1 MLFCMY
7 FSKENAVK
15 TPNFSAPAAGILYNI
30 PHIMRRRRRKKSVF
44 SCISKS
50 KIGLNRAEDA
60 RKFWDFACIV
70 RGNAR
75 RRRAKNWPSCKGKNE
90 QNLTESAQNP
100 QNCARSRSN
109 PPPLLKDP
117 IWRRGG

>member
-30 PHIMRRRRRKKSVF
+30 PDIMRRRRRKKAVF

-50 KIGLNRAEDA
+50 KIGLNHAEGA

-70 RGNAR
+70 RGNAC
-75 RRRAKNWPSCKGKNE
+75 RRRAKKWPSCKG
-90 QNLTESAQNP
+90 
-100 QNCARSRSN
+100 
-109 PPPLLKDP
+109 
-117 IWRRGG
+117 

>member
-50 KIGLNRAEDA
+50 KIGLNRAEGA
-60 RKFWDFACIV
+60 RKIWDFACIV
-70 RGNAR
+70 RGECAPKAR
-75 RRRAKNWPSCKGKNE
+75 KKLPF
-90 QNLTESAQNP
+90 L
-100 QNCARSRSN
+100 
-109 PPPLLKDP
+109 
-117 IWRRGG
+117 

>member
-30 PHIMRRRRRKKSVF
+30 SVF

-50 KIGLNRAEDA
+50 KIGLNRAFGA
-60 RKFWDFACIV
+60 RNFWDFVCIV

-109 PPPLLKDP
+109 PPLLKDP
-117 IWRRGG
+117 ILEKGGG